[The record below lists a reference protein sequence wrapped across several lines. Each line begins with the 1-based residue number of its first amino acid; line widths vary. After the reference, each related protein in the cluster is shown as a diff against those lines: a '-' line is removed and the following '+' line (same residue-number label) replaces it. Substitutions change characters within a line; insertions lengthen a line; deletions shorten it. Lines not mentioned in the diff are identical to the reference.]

1 MFTKA
6 LEQIPTYAIFMKELL
21 TKKRRLKEQ
30 GIVELEAGCSAIIQK
45 SLPQKYKDFE
55 SFSFPVTIGIF
66 IVAKALPDLGASI
79 NLMPLSM
86 LMKIGDVE
94 ILRTRMTLQLADRS
108 IKHPHGIVEDLF
120 GEDRQILLPS

>member
-1 MFTKA
+1 
-6 LEQIPTYAIFMKELL
+6 MKELL